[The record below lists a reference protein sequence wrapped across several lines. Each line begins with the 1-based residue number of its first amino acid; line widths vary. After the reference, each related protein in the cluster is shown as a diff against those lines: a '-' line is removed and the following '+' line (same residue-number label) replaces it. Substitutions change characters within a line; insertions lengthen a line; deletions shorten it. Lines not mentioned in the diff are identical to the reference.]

1 MNTSA
6 LAFVVGLLVTLVAL
20 RRRLRRQL
28 RRNELSMTYL
38 PW

>member
-1 MNTSA
+1 VNTSA